1 MASTEP
7 SQDRVRLMTSAF
19 LAEALYAGDDELAA
33 RLQEARDS
41 QRHTPTTPIIDMV
54 ESLLLADRPAARRTL
69 KEQAATVA
77 LQESSRIVLQLQQ
90 DLANEGAGDY
100 MQVRL
105 KELQLL
111 IQSATQAAVAEQ
123 ALEPST
129 SARVAINSTATE
141 TFMMG
146 PQDASTVAA
155 DAAPALSA
163 RSSSVQAVLSAPVMV
178 HEFSKEVCEHGITA
192 IPSLH
197 PP

>member
-1 MASTEP
+1 
-7 SQDRVRLMTSAF
+7 MTSAF

-105 KELQLL
+105 K
-111 IQSATQAAVAEQ
+111 
-123 ALEPST
+123 
-129 SARVAINSTATE
+129 
-141 TFMMG
+141 
-146 PQDASTVAA
+146 
-155 DAAPALSA
+155 
-163 RSSSVQAVLSAPVMV
+163 
-178 HEFSKEVCEHGITA
+178 
-192 IPSLH
+192 
-197 PP
+197 